1 MKEAPGG
8 GKGAT
13 LSDVLN
19 YDPEQEL
26 SEQEISLIQNTFRGN
41 NALIAVLRKVFLPT
55 LSDPSLPIEK
65 FGSDPFLK
73 QDWSVMPHE
82 HVKAIVLARQDAV
95 KFVLGGLIQ
104 LKIIA
109 NQQVES
115 EMERAL
121 RLSKD
126 STK

>member
-1 MKEAPGG
+1 MKETPGG
-8 GKGAT
+8 GTPVKLG
-13 LSDVLN
+13 DVLN

-26 SEQEISLIQNTFRGN
+26 SAEELSLIQHTFKGN
-41 NALIAVLRKVFLPT
+41 NQLIAVLRKVFLPT

-65 FGSDPFLK
+65 FGSDPFLR
-73 QDWSVMPHE
+73 QDWAAMPHE

-95 KFVLGGLIQ
+95 KFIIGGLIQ
-104 LKIIA
+104 LKMIA
-109 NQQVES
+109 NQEVET